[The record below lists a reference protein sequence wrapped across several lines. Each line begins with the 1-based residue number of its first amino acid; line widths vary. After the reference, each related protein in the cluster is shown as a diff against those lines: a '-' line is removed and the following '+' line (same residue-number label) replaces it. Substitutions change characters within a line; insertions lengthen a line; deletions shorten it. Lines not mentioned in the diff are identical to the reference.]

1 MLLTDCKTGAKI
13 VFSCEWP
20 LYQYFHNPRINPDYD
35 AIAKTCNL
43 FRNFNDVYDSW
54 DDILSIIDFY
64 ASNQDLF
71 TKYNGIVKY
80 FKVNHFSQLILK
92 LIIYFLSL
100 Y

>member
-1 MLLTDCKTGAKI
+1 MLLTDYKTGAKI

-20 LYQYFHNPRINPDYD
+20 LYQYFHKPRIIPDYD

-71 TKYNGIVKY
+71 TKYNGIVEY
-80 FKVNHFSQLILK
+80 FKVKILK
-92 LIIYFLSL
+92 LIVYFLSL